1 LLLPSDNG
9 NTYVQEEAMADE
21 RPILVT
27 GLFRDRDSAERAYG
41 TVTSRGYGKN
51 DVSLLMSEEARERHF
66 PRTETVRTEL
76 GTKAAAGA
84 AAGAVAGGGL
94 GAVLAGLAASGI
106 AVPGLPIIA
115 MGAMAAALTGGA
127 TGGAIGA
134 LIGALVGYG
143 IPEERARMYDRGV
156 REGGI
161 VMGVTPRSR
170 QDAEYF
176 EREWATCGGEEI
188 CCSPARG
195 REAA

>member
-1 LLLPSDNG
+1 
-9 NTYVQEEAMADE
+9 MAEE
-21 RPILVT
+21 RPQIMT
-27 GLFRDRDSAERAYG
+27 GMFRDRPSAERAYEC
-41 TVTSRGYGKN
+41 VTSHGYGRD

-66 PRTETVRTEL
+66 SRTETVRTEL

-84 AAGAVAGGGL
+84 AAGVVAGGGL

-115 MGAMAAALTGGA
+115 MGTMAAALTGGA

-134 LIGALVGYG
+134 LIGGLIGYG

-188 CCSPARG
+188 CCSPTRG